1 MNILTPCYALL
12 LTQFLCVIAGFA
24 TPQDPKPT
32 PSERKIIEVPLAVLE
47 EYVGEYQL
55 LPEMVMKIT
64 LEEGK
69 IFATPTGQQKAEL
82 FPFEQDQFFLTL
94 VDATISF
101 SRDKDGRVSSL
112 TVLQNGEPYVAPR
125 NP

>member
-1 MNILTPCYALL
+1 MNMTFPALL
-12 LTQFLCVIAGFA
+12 AILLSAASATGTAGQDNPQAAA
-24 TPQDPKPT
+24 TRT
-32 PSERKIIEVPLAVLE
+32 IIEVPQAVLE

-69 IFATPTGQQKAEL
+69 LYATPTGQQKAEL

-101 SRDKDGRVSSL
+101 GRDEQGKIASL
-112 TVLQNGEPYVAPR
+112 TILQNGEPFVAPR
-125 NP
+125 KS